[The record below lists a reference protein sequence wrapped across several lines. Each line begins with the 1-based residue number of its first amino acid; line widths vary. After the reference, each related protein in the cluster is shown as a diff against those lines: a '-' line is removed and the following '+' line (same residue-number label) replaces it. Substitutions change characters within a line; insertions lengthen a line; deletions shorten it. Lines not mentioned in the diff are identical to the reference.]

1 MKSSEDYSPRFPRCV
16 NGKDWREPLDHP
28 EIEKIARQA
37 DRLYQTTALTNDE
50 RGLLIKTYRELQKA
64 HRQLTAGSVVI
75 PLKPAKLL
83 PFRAWSG
90 DGTGRD
96 MTEHNIGLVLR
107 VRDFI
112 QRLAHKHAGHAGD
125 DVPVEVDG
133 DVPSVGDPGDDI

>member
-1 MKSSEDYSPRFPRCV
+1 MKSDDYSPKFPRCV

-28 EIEKIARQA
+28 DIEKIARQA
-37 DRLYQTTALTNDE
+37 DRIYQGTPLTNDE
-50 RGLLIKTYRELQKA
+50 RGLLLKAYRELQKA
-64 HRQLTAGSVVI
+64 HRQLTAGGVAV

-90 DGTGRD
+90 DGTGREI
-96 MTEHNIGLVLR
+96 TEHNIGLILR
-107 VRDFI
+107 VGAFV
-112 QRLAHKHAGHAGD
+112 QRLAQKHAGQVTN